1 MARYVKIL
9 KLPNELSIKGLRP
22 MEKKDVKVV
31 HSLLNKYLE
40 RFDVHLHFS
49 ASDVEHFLIPRVGVI
64 DTFVVENPQSH
75 EVTDFLSF
83 YHLPSSVLKHEVH
96 KTLNV
101 AYSYYNVSNT
111 VSAEE
116 LMKNALILAKQRDFD
131 VFNAL
136 DIMENEHFLKELK
149 FGIGDGNLHYYL
161 YNWRI
166 PELKSPQ
173 MGIVLV

>member
-1 MARYVKIL
+1 
-9 KLPNELSIKGLRP
+9 
-22 MEKKDVKVV
+22 MEKRDVKDV
-31 HSLLNKYLE
+31 HALLNKYLE

-49 ASDVEHFLIPRVGVI
+49 QQEIAHFLLPRNGVI
-64 DTFVVENPQSH
+64 DTFVVENETTR

-83 YHLPSSVLKHEVH
+83 YHLPSSILKHEVY
-96 KTLNV
+96 KTLKV
-101 AYSYYNVSNT
+101 AYAYYNVSNS

-136 DIMENEHFLKELK
+136 DIMENDEMLKELK
-149 FGIGDGNLHYYL
+149 FGVGDGNLHYYL

-166 PELKSPQ
+166 PELKSSQ
-173 MGIVLV
+173 VGVVLV